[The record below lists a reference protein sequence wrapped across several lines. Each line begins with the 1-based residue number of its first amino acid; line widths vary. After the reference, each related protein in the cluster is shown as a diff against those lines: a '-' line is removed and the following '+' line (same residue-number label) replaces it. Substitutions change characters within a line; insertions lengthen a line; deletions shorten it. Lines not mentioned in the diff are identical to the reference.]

1 MKKVIKRLLE
11 VMACVAVAFG
21 FALAPAAAC
30 EPVAAYAEEETET
43 GEINAETGENS
54 TEETQPEEVPET
66 PEDGEETE
74 TTPTFEDVLAAV
86 QKEAERYGYG
96 NEYAAAMEAI
106 KTAATTKQVTISTL
120 FSVGAVLSIIAYVI
134 YSKIKDK
141 SFRKD
146 VKQLLLLLE
155 SQRDGTN
162 ALIDGTN
169 ENGKTGEDTNA
180 KVAATNAEVRRLE
193 KGLAYLTSAFM
204 AFSEGI
210 KYQEAKKT
218 QVEMNCVKAL
228 KEVDGE
234 VAANEDKAF

>member
-1 MKKVIKRLLE
+1 MKKLIKRLF
-11 VMACVAVAFG
+11 VAMACVAVAFG
-21 FALAPAAAC
+21 FIIS
-30 EPVAAYAEEETET
+30 PVAAVAEGGTETPEISAET
-43 GEINAETGENS
+43 GEIS
-54 TEETQPEEVPET
+54 TEEVSSEEVPET
-66 PEDGEETE
+66 PENDEETE
-74 TTPTFEDVLAAV
+74 VNPTFEDILAAV

-96 NEYAAAMEAI
+96 DEYAAAMEAI

-120 FSVGAVLSIIAYVI
+120 FSVGVVLAVIAYII

-141 SFRKD
+141 SFKKD
-146 VKQLLLLLE
+146 VKQLLSLLE

-169 ENGKTGEDTNA
+169 ENSKTGEDTNA
-180 KVAATNAEVRRLE
+180 KVAATNEEVGRLK

-204 AFSEGI
+204 AFAEGV
-210 KYQEAKKT
+210 KFHEAKKT

-234 VAANEDKAF
+234 VNANEDKAL